1 MKKKESKIDKAF
13 ETGKKDPGLYRFTM
27 LATYG
32 ITGFMSFFVAFLMIY
47 FFFRFLAPSTGLV
60 WIMVGRLLLVWVI
73 MWAKDKYP
81 FVMIL
86 LILFLDVFMVYF
98 LLNLGFT
105 MFRNYINIFRNLQVK
120 DL

>member
-1 MKKKESKIDKAF
+1 MKKPSKIDKVF

-27 LATYG
+27 LTTYG
-32 ITGFMSFFVAFLMIY
+32 ITGFMSLFVAFIMIY
-47 FFFRFLAPSTGLV
+47 LFFKMFAPSTAV
-60 WIMVGRLLLVWVI
+60 SWIMLGRLLFVWVL

-81 FVMIL
+81 FLMIV

-105 MFRNYINIFRNLQVK
+105 MFKNYILIFKNMVVK
-120 DL
+120 E